1 MLLISFSR
9 LACASCRSER
19 VDVGRL
25 LALYRI
31 IPLDVWKNSCAS
43 FCLPCVDS
51 RVVFV
56 LVFVFLS
63 FIRVHHV
70 LDRFHLDFFEGI
82 MGECLVPLCG

>member
-1 MLLISFSR
+1 MLHADLTGG
-9 LACASCRSER
+9 C
-19 VDVGRL
+19 GRL

-51 RVVFV
+51 RAVFV
-56 LVFVFLS
+56 LLS
-63 FIRVHHV
+63 LIRVHHV
-70 LDRFHLDFFEGI
+70 LGHFHSDFFEGI